1 MKLKLTIKERWRKV
15 NMRSTKIFTLTLTAL
30 FTAIICILGPLTIPV
45 GPIPLTLCN
54 LSILLAAYVLGPWW
68 GTVSVAIYILLGV
81 VGLPVFSAGGAGV
94 AKVIGPTGG
103 YIFGYL
109 FLSLFTG
116 LFVKKF
122 KGNLIFSI
130 VGMLI
135 GLIVLYFFGTVW
147 YIAVTNV
154 DVKAAIAACVL
165 PFLPG
170 DAIKIVIALF
180 VGLQLQRRLPLLTKQ
195 ITS

>member
-1 MKLKLTIKERWRKV
+1 
-15 NMRSTKIFTLTLTAL
+15 MRSTKIFTLTLTAL

-147 YIAVTNV
+147 YITVTNV

>member
-1 MKLKLTIKERWRKV
+1 
-15 NMRSTKIFTLTLTAL
+15 MRSTKIFTLTLTAL

-68 GTVSVAIYILLGV
+68 GTASVAIYILLGV

-135 GLIVLYFFGTVW
+135 GLIVLYFFGTIW
-147 YIAVTNV
+147 YIVVTNV
-154 DVKAAIAACVL
+154 DVKAAIGACVL

-180 VGLQLQRRLPLLTKQ
+180 VGSQLQRRLPLLTKQ